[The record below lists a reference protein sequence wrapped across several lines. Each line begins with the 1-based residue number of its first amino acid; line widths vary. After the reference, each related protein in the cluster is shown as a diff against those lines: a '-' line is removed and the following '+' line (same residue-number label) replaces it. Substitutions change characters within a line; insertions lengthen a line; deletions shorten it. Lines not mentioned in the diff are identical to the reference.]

1 MKQKE
6 FANGLQ
12 CFKEQKIG
20 KLQIIGFVQYSCSMK
35 LKNYT
40 KDIIVNNIRLTKE
53 CIDRLEKQSKQFNV
67 GESLN
72 EQYKE
77 LADWESK
84 LIKLT

>member
-1 MKQKE
+1 MCLVVFVLVAKE
-6 FANGLQ
+6 EEKYIN
-12 CFKEQKIG
+12 KKTN
-20 KLQIIGFVQYSCSMK
+20 MK

-40 KDIIVNNIRLTKE
+40 KDILVNNIRLTKE
-53 CIDRLEKQSKQFNV
+53 CIDSLEKQSKQFNV

-72 EQYKE
+72 EQYQE